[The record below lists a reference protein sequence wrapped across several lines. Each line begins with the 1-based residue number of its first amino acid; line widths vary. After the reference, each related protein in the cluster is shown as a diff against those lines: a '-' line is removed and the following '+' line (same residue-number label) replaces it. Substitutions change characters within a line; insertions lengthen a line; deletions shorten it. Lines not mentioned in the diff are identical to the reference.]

1 MGKQNK
7 RKNRV
12 RETVI
17 QCTPC
22 DETDKACPVCFEPFV
37 PYTKSDYHA
46 FDNAIPC
53 SNKHHTCMECVARM
67 LQFNACSSPSCS
79 QMNFSCPT
87 CRDETCLDK
96 MEFLALAK
104 RSWKRVVEPFQC
116 RHEVSDFMG
125 EHTSVE

>member
-1 MGKQNK
+1 
-7 RKNRV
+7 
-12 RETVI
+12 
-17 QCTPC
+17 
-22 DETDKACPVCFEPFV
+22 
-37 PYTKSDYHA
+37 
-46 FDNAIPC
+46 
-53 SNKHHTCMECVARM
+53 
-67 LQFNACSSPSCS
+67 
-79 QMNFSCPT
+79 MNFSCPT